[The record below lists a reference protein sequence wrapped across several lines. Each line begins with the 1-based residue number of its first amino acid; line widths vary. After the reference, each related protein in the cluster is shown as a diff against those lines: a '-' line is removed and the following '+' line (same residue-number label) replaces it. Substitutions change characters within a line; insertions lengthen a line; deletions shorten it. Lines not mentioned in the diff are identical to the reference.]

1 MKNTFLF
8 LSLLLAISTQAQL
21 PKEIMYTGTYS
32 VRGSEGI
39 YVYEFTRSKGTF
51 EQVQALKTL
60 EGPGFLAVHPS
71 GKFLYSVNGG
81 AMPGQQK
88 PGSVSAY
95 AIDQSTGKLSLINH
109 QSSYG
114 TGPCHVTTDHSG
126 KLIFVSNY
134 REGNLTVFPVRGD
147 GSVGTISDSI
157 RFTGSSANKQ
167 RQEKAHVHSATV
179 SPDNRFVLVADLGSD
194 KVYSFAIDL
203 ANGKLNPAKKPFVEV
218 KPGSGPRHLTF
229 DPKGNF
235 VYLAEELTSSVA
247 SFSYNK
253 ETGALALLQDL
264 VASLPADFTGAN
276 TSADIHTDA
285 AGKYLFMSNRGH
297 QSLAIYAIDRDG
309 KVAFKYSEPTQGE
322 KPRNFLVD
330 PKNEYVF
337 AAHQDTDNIVV
348 FKWDAKKGKL
358 TSTGTQIK
366 VPSPICLKML
376 QLK

>member
-1 MKNTFLF
+1 M
-8 LSLLLAISTQAQL
+8 
-21 PKEIMYTGTYS
+21 GTYS

-51 EQVQALKTL
+51 ELVQAVKTL
-60 EGPGFLAVHPS
+60 ESPGFLTLHPS

-81 AMPGQQK
+81 AMPGEKK

-95 AIDQSTGKLSLINH
+95 TIDQSSGKLLLINH
-109 QSSYG
+109 QPSYG
-114 TGPCHVTTDHSG
+114 TGPCHVTTDHTG
-126 KLIFVSNY
+126 KLIIVSNY
-134 REGNLTVFPVRGD
+134 REGNLTVFPVRED

-157 RFTGSSANKQ
+157 RFTGSSVDKQ

-179 SPDNRFVLVADLGSD
+179 SPDNRFVLVANLGSD
-194 KVYSFAIDL
+194 KVYSFAINL
-203 ANGKLNPAKKPFVEV
+203 ADGKLNPAKKPFAEV
-218 KPGSGPRHLTF
+218 KPGAGPRHLTF

-247 SFSYNK
+247 TFSYNK
-253 ETGALALLQDL
+253 ETGALSLLQDL
-264 VASLPADFTGAN
+264 VASLPADFSGAN

-285 AGKYLFMSNRGH
+285 SGKYLFMSNRGH
-297 QSLAIYAIDRDG
+297 QSLAIYTIDSNGRIT
-309 KVAFKYSEPTQGE
+309 FKHSEPTQGE

-337 AAHQDTDNIVV
+337 VAHQDTDNVVV

-358 TSTGTQIK
+358 TSTGVQVK
-366 VPSPICLKML
+366 VPSAICLKML